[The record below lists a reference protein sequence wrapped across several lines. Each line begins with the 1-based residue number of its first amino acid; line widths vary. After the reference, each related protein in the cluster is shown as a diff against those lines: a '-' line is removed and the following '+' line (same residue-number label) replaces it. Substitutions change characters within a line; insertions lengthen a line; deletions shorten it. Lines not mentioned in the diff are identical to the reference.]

1 MRPRARSAGLIVRD
15 LAGEVIVYDLEG
27 HRAHCLNPTAA
38 AVFRRCDGRHSPHDL
53 AAALGE
59 DTGTSP
65 DEDIVRL
72 ALEQLRAAGLLE
84 PGRSAGPAAGGSPE
98 DPLRRVALRAGL
110 GAAALLPFVTS
121 LLVPTP
127 AEAANTCIPV
137 EACTG
142 NTLQPCYNVNPATEC
157 ANYKC
162 KGSGVCS
169 L

>member
-1 MRPRARSAGLIVRD
+1 MGPRARSAGLIVRD
-15 LAGEVIVYDLEG
+15 LAGEVIVYDLES

-38 AVFRRCDGRHSPHDL
+38 AVFRHCDGRHSPPDL

-59 DTGTSP
+59 ETGTSP
-65 DEDIVRL
+65 DDNVVRL
-72 ALEQLRAAGLLE
+72 ALEQLGTAGLLE
-84 PGRSAGPAAGGSPE
+84 PGQSADPATGRDPE
-98 DPLRRVALRAGL
+98 DPPRRAALRAGL

-162 KGSGVCS
+162 KGIGVCS